1 MAEKKRKEKKQQ
13 NEITKWKDQI
23 RTYLTLK
30 NSLFCDFLR
39 WRSVPQLLQTN
50 ASSQKIPITRWLR
63 NIEPPTHLIF
73 YDMSKK
79 RSNLN
84 RHSGQK
90 YFKGPAFRFF
100 EEIFLSFKRRSFY
113 FWEVFLG
120 KYCFLDIGFGITIP
134 SCNIVKFL
142 KVMHHALKMFRD
154 ISKQR
159 ENAKTKMRD
168 KMFLNSGKRSKQN
181 VNR

>member
-23 RTYLTLK
+23 RKYLTLK

-63 NIEPPTHLIF
+63 NIKPPTHLIF

-134 SCNIVKFL
+134 SCNIIKFL

-154 ISKQR
+154 ISK
-159 ENAKTKMRD
+159 
-168 KMFLNSGKRSKQN
+168 
-181 VNR
+181 